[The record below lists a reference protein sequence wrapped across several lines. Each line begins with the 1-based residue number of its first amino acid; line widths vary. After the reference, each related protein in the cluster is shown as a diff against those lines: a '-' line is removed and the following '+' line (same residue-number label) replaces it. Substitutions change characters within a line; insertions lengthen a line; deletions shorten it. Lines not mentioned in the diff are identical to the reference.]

1 MEEEIKHTVEEEV
14 GTASGAEPGTL
25 PEGATAGPEAAK
37 TGGARPSSGSSFI
50 SALEKS
56 MESLSK
62 ALGTAL
68 EDRANVVMVR
78 VNDEALR
85 HLDMLVEAEVTK
97 SRSES
102 AALLI
107 NEGIRANQALFD
119 KIGDITR
126 QIAELREQLRQSIA
140 GNE

>member
-1 MEEEIKHTVEEEV
+1 MEEEMKHVVEENTAEV
-14 GTASGAEPGTL
+14 NPAAEPGTV
-25 PEGATAGPEAAK
+25 PEGDAVQAEAPK
-37 TGGARPSSGSSFI
+37 PSARPSTGPTFI

-56 MESLSK
+56 MESLGK
-62 ALGTAL
+62 ALSTAL

-107 NEGIRANQALFD
+107 NEGIRANQALFE
-119 KIGDITR
+119 KIGEITR
-126 QIAELREQLRQSIA
+126 QIAELREHLRQAMAS
-140 GNE
+140 GD